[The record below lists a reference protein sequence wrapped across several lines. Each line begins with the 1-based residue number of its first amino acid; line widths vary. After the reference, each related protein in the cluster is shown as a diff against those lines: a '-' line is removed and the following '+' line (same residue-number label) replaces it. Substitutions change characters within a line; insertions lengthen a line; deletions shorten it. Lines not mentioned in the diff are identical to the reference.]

1 MLCYVMLCYVVMLLC
16 CYVMLCYVMLSYVM
30 LCYVLCYVMLCFAI
44 MVAIKL
50 VDDFVKRKILSK
62 SESYSYCLF
71 TMRTNVK
78 ISLQGERHTGKVY
91 EYNMSLQKNW
101 WQLLHL

>member
-1 MLCYVMLCYVVMLLC
+1 MLCYVMLCYVM
-16 CYVMLCYVMLSYVM
+16 
-30 LCYVLCYVMLCFAI
+30 LCYVMLCFAI
-44 MVAIKL
+44 MVAIRL
-50 VDDFVKRKILSK
+50 VDDFVRRKILSK
-62 SESYSYCLF
+62 SEFYSYCLF

-78 ISLQGERHTGKVY
+78 ISLQGEGYTGKVY